1 MTITHHLRVHRSDEH
16 LERSGQLAW
25 RIAEVATDPADVE
38 PDVVDM
44 IINRVIDNAAVA
56 AASLTRAPVSAARAQ
71 ALDHPVSIGGRGA
84 TVFGVDPGRRT
95 SPEWAAWANGVAV
108 RELDYHDTFL
118 AADYSHPGDNIP
130 PIVAVAQHVGADGA
144 ALVRALATGYEIQID
159 LVRAICLHKHKIDHV
174 AHLGPSAAAGIGTLL
189 GLDTET
195 IYQAVG
201 QALHTTT
208 ATRQSRKGEISTW
221 KAHAPAF
228 AGKMAVEAVDR
239 AMRGETSPAPIY
251 EGEDGVIA
259 WMLDGPDAAYE
270 VPLPGPG
277 ETKRAILDSYTKEHS
292 AEYQAQAWID
302 LARRLHSQYPAL
314 RQAQGATADGEGPDI
329 ESIVLHTSHH
339 THFVIGSGANDP
351 QKYDPTASRETLD
364 HSIPYIFAVALQDGG
379 WHHVDSYTPERAG
392 RPDTVALWHR
402 ITTAEDPEWTR
413 RYHSTDPAEKAFGG
427 RVVITLADGTV
438 IEDEIAVADAHP
450 LGARPFA
457 RADYIA
463 KFRLLAAPVLE
474 PAEIDRFIALAERLP
489 ELSAEELAQLT
500 ITAKPGVL
508 AAAPA
513 PKGLF

>member
-1 MTITHHLRVHRSDEH
+1 MTVIHHLRVHRSDEN
-16 LERSGQLAW
+16 LAREGQLAW
-25 RIAEVATDPADVE
+25 HIAEVAADPVEVE
-38 PDVVDM
+38 PEVVDM
-44 IINRVIDNAAVA
+44 IVNRVIDNAAVA
-56 AASLTRAPVSAARAQ
+56 AASLSRAPVSAARQQ
-71 ALDHPVSIGGRGA
+71 ALDHAVSVGGSGA
-84 TVFGVDPGRRT
+84 TVFGCALDRKT

-118 AADYSHPGDNIP
+118 AAEYSHPGDNIP
-130 PIVAVAQHVGADGA
+130 PILAVAQHVGADGA
-144 ALVRALATGYEIQID
+144 ALVRGIATGYEIQID

-189 GLDTET
+189 GLPVET

-239 AMRGETSPAPIY
+239 AMRGETSPSPIY
-251 EGEDGVIA
+251 EGEDGVVA
-259 WMLDGPDAAYE
+259 WMLDGPDASYD
-270 VPLPGPG
+270 VPLPAAG
-277 ETKRAILDSYTKEHS
+277 EPKRGILDSYTKEHS

-302 LARRLHSQYPAL
+302 LARKLHREARFDPA
-314 RQAQGATADGEGPDI
+314 DV

-339 THFVIGSGANDP
+339 THHVIGSGANDP
-351 QKYDPTASRETLD
+351 QKYDPKASRETLD

-379 WHHVDSYTPERAG
+379 WHHVDSYAPERAG
-392 RPDTVALWHR
+392 RADTVELWRR
-402 ITTAEDPEWTR
+402 ITTAEDAEWTR
-413 RYHSTDPAEKAFGG
+413 RYHSDDPDEKAFGG
-427 RVVITLADGTV
+427 RVEIRLTDGSV

-457 RADYIA
+457 REDYVR
-463 KFRLLAAPVLE
+463 KFRTLAEGVLAAD
-474 PAEIDRFIALAERLP
+474 EIERFLDLAQRLP
-489 ELSAEELAQLT
+489 ELSPEEVQQLT
-500 ITAKPGVL
+500 IVADFGVL
-508 AAAPA
+508 ASAPA

>member
-1 MTITHHLRVHRSDEH
+1 MTITHHLRVHRSDED
-16 LERSGQLAW
+16 LPREGQLAW
-25 RIAEVATDPADVE
+25 HIAEVATDPVPVE
-38 PDVVDM
+38 PEVVDM

-56 AASLTRAPVSAARAQ
+56 AASLTRAPVSAARQQ
-71 ALDHPVSIGGRGA
+71 ALDHAVSVGGTGA
-84 TVFGVDPGRRT
+84 TVFGCALERRT

-130 PIVAVAQHVGADGA
+130 PILAVAQHVGADGD
-144 ALVRALATGYEIQID
+144 ALVRGIATGYEIQID
-159 LVRAICLHKHKIDHV
+159 LVRAICLHEHKIDHV

-189 GLDTET
+189 GLPTET

-239 AMRGETSPAPIY
+239 AMRGETSPSPIY
-251 EGEDGVIA
+251 EGEDGVVA
-259 WMLDGPDAAYE
+259 WMLDGPDASYD
-270 VPLPGPG
+270 VPLPAVG
-277 ETKRAILDSYTKEHS
+277 EPKRAILDSYTKEHS

-302 LARRLHSQYPAL
+302 LARKLHGEHPEATDPANV
-314 RQAQGATADGEGPDI
+314 

-339 THFVIGSGANDP
+339 THYVIGSGANDP

-379 WHHVDSYTPERAG
+379 WHHVDSYAPDRAA
-392 RPDTVALWHR
+392 RPDTVALWHK
-402 ITTAEDPEWTR
+402 ITTAEDAEWTR
-413 RYHSTDPAEKAFGG
+413 RYHSEDPAEKAFGG
-427 RVVITLADGTV
+427 RVEIRLTDGRV
-438 IEDEIAVADAHP
+438 IEEEIAVADAHP

-457 RADYIA
+457 REDYIR
-463 KFRLLAAPVLE
+463 KFRILAEPVLE
-474 PAEIDRFIALAERLP
+474 PAEIERFLDLAQRLP
-489 ELSAEELAQLT
+489 ELTADEVRQLS
-500 ITAKPGVL
+500 IVAKPGL
-508 AAAPA
+508 LLAAPA

>member
-1 MTITHHLRVHRSDEH
+1 VF
-16 LERSGQLAW
+16 GC
-25 RIAEVATDPADVE
+25 
-38 PDVVDM
+38 
-44 IINRVIDNAAVA
+44 
-56 AASLTRAPVSAARAQ
+56 
-71 ALDHPVSIGGRGA
+71 ALDRK
-84 TVFGVDPGRRT
+84 T

-130 PIVAVAQHVGADGA
+130 PIVAVAQHVGADGR
-144 ALVRALATGYEIQID
+144 ALMRGLATGYEIQID

-189 GLDTET
+189 GLPVET

-239 AMRGETSPAPIY
+239 AMRGETSPSPIY

-259 WMLDGPDAAYE
+259 WLLDGPDATYE
-270 VPLPGPG
+270 VPLPGAG
-277 ETKRAILDSYTKEHS
+277 EPKRGILDSYTKEHS

-302 LARRLHSQYPAL
+302 LARKLHGERPDLADPANV
-314 RQAQGATADGEGPDI
+314 

-339 THFVIGSGANDP
+339 THYVIGSGANDP

-379 WHHVDSYTPERAG
+379 WHHVDSYLPSRAG
-392 RPDTVALWHR
+392 RADTVELWKK
-402 ITTAEDPEWTR
+402 ITTAEDAEWTR
-413 RYHSTDPAEKAFGG
+413 RYHSDDPNEKAFGG
-427 RVVITLADGTV
+427 RVEIRLTSGETV
-438 IEDEIAVADAHP
+438 VDEIAVADAHP

-457 RADYIA
+457 REDYVR
-463 KFRLLAAPVLE
+463 KFRTLAEGVLAAD
-474 PAEIDRFIALAERLP
+474 EIERFLDLAQRLP
-489 ELSAEELAQLT
+489 ELTPEEVQQLT
-500 ITAKPGVL
+500 IVADFGVL